1 MPENT
6 NSRLLSIVILFLL
19 ATTLFNTLRI
29 NQFGDETTTFRKE
42 ARYQLARAKASL
54 ALAEQQQINAD
65 LQRQFDALVAM
76 QTAGAPVQ

>member
-42 ARYQLARAKASL
+42 ARYQLARAKV

-65 LQRQFDALVAM
+65 LQRQIDALVAM

>member
-42 ARYQLARAKASL
+42 ARYQLARAKL

-65 LQRQFDALVAM
+65 LQRQIDALVAM